1 MIGNIIGI
9 LVIGLIIGALGRLF
23 APGKQNI
30 SILMTM
36 GVGVAAALIGTLIAG
51 AFGVADTRGFDW
63 IEHII
68 QIALAGA
75 GVTWAA
81 NRFGRR

>member
-9 LVIGLIIGALGRLF
+9 LVIGLIIGVLGRLF

-51 AFGVADTRGFDW
+51 VFGVANTRGFDW

-75 GVTWAA
+75 GVTWVAS
-81 NRFGRR
+81 RFGRR